1 MQKLKENHKVDQIGE
16 EEAQSNDR
24 ERVGKSEGE
33 RGKKGSLKTRQQETQ
48 ESHKQGINS
57 IGQNTPYGYDV
68 CGAATMR

>member
-48 ESHKQGINS
+48 ESHK
-57 IGQNTPYGYDV
+57 
-68 CGAATMR
+68 

>member
-33 RGKKGSLKTRQQETQ
+33 RGKKGSLKTR
-48 ESHKQGINS
+48 
-57 IGQNTPYGYDV
+57 
-68 CGAATMR
+68 